1 VQGQV
6 GAGLEQPGDL
16 GRCRAHTP
24 RQFSVA
30 QAQRLLAG
38 ADASK
43 KCDGQRAALP
53 AGAAI
58 RRAWRLMSGDF
69 GVHGES

>member
-1 VQGQV
+1 VWCPCG
-6 GAGLEQPGDL
+6 ES
-16 GRCRAHTP
+16 
-24 RQFSVA
+24 QFVA

-43 KCDGQRAALP
+43 NVMVREAALP
-53 AGAAI
+53 VSRRQAG
-58 RRAWRLMSGDF
+58 LEVVGDF